1 MTNILPQAA
10 SMNRGAWLLTEEMTE
25 CYCDINELLII
36 GVLWDNNPKD
46 DFFTEAHGIK
56 TPDLFWKVI
65 IRNDR
70 AIAWIIPNSA
80 DAKKN
85 RLDDYIVTIQ
95 ALELVT
101 GESIPV
107 NEYLKHEKPEYS
119 WMIPRGCNEN

>member
-1 MTNILPQAA
+1 M
-10 SMNRGAWLLTEEMTE
+10 
-25 CYCDINELLII
+25 
-36 GVLWDNNPKD
+36 
-46 DFFTEAHGIK
+46 
-56 TPDLFWKVI
+56 
-65 IRNDR
+65 
-70 AIAWIIPNSA
+70 IPNSA

-107 NEYLKHEKPEYS
+107 NEYLKHVKSEYS

>member
-1 MTNILPQAA
+1 M
-10 SMNRGAWLLTEEMTE
+10 
-25 CYCDINELLII
+25 
-36 GVLWDNNPKD
+36 
-46 DFFTEAHGIK
+46 
-56 TPDLFWKVI
+56 I

-107 NEYLKHEKPEYS
+107 DEYLKHVKSEYS
-119 WMIPRGCNEN
+119 WMIHRGCNEN

>member
-1 MTNILPQAA
+1 MIIHND
-10 SMNRGAWLLTEEMTE
+10 GAL
-25 CYCDINELLII
+25 
-36 GVLWDNNPKD
+36 
-46 DFFTEAHGIK
+46 
-56 TPDLFWKVI
+56 
-65 IRNDR
+65 
-70 AIAWIIPNSA
+70 AWMIPNSA

-107 NEYLKHEKPEYS
+107 NEYLKHVKSEYS

>member
-1 MTNILPQAA
+1 LDYSKAAIRQSNFMTNILPQAA
-10 SMNRGAWLLTEEMTE
+10 SMNRDAWLLTEEMTE
-25 CYCDINELLII
+25 CYYDINELLII
-36 GVLWDNNPKD
+36 GGVLWGNNPND

-56 TPDLFWKVI
+56 TPDLFWKMI

-70 AIAWIIPNSA
+70 AIAWMIPNSA

-101 GESIPV
+101 G
-107 NEYLKHEKPEYS
+107 
-119 WMIPRGCNEN
+119 